1 MNFLDN
7 LNWRYA
13 TKRMTGEKVPREKID
28 TILEAARLAPTAS
41 GVQPFN
47 ILVIADK
54 QLLERVRPVAN
65 NQPQIT
71 EASHLLVFAA
81 WDDITPEK
89 IDHIHDHI
97 TRERN
102 LAVDAM
108 ATTVERLKGFFAGMT
123 QEQRFQWA
131 ARQTYIAFGI
141 AIAAAAIEQV
151 DATPMEG
158 FKNAELDLLLGLKEK
173 GLRSTS
179 LLALGYR
186 DTTNDRLVSLKK
198 VRRPKEELII
208 ELN

>member
-1 MNFLDN
+1 MNILEA
-7 LNWRYA
+7 LKWRYA
-13 TKRMTGEKVPREKID
+13 VKRMTGEKVPQGKVDI
-28 TILEAARLAPTAS
+28 ILEAIRLAPTAS
-41 GVQPFN
+41 GIQPFSVLM
-47 ILVIADK
+47 IKDRA
-54 QLLERVRPVAN
+54 LLEKVRPVAN

-81 WDDITPEK
+81 WDNITPEK
-89 IDHIHDHI
+89 VDYVHDQI
-97 TRERN
+97 ARERELPEGA
-102 LAVDAM
+102 LAS
-108 ATTVERLKGFFAGMT
+108 TITRLKGFFGGLT

-141 AIAAAAIEQV
+141 AIAAAAIERV

-158 FKNAELDLLLGLKEK
+158 FKNAELDELLGLKER

-179 LLALGYR
+179 LLALGHR
-186 DTTNDRLVSLKK
+186 DLANDRLVHLKK

>member
-13 TKRMTGEKVPREKID
+13 TKRMTGEKVPREKIN

-47 ILVIADK
+47 ILLISDR
-54 QLLERVRPVAN
+54 QLLEKVRPVAN

-89 IDHIHDHI
+89 IDRIHDHI

-186 DTTNDRLVSLKK
+186 DTTNDRLVNLKK